1 MQARPSRLPGQRTQQ
16 RWRRPGAGVYKINFD
31 GAIFE
36 STARAGL
43 GVVVRDEEGMVI
55 AALSQNI
62 KLPSSV
68 DLVEALAARRAILFA
83 QEISITHVEVEGDSL
98 KVITAINDPK
108 HNRTQWGH
116 VIEDIKKASM
126 GLQLCSFCHINRGG
140 NSLAHSLARRAVL
153 TADTDVWLEELQLD
167 LIDVFQSDLSE

>member
-1 MQARPSRLPGQRTQQ
+1 M
-16 RWRRPGAGVYKINFD
+16 RPGAGVYKINFD
-31 GAIFE
+31 RAIFK
-36 STARAGL
+36 SMARAGL

-83 QEISITHVEVEGDSL
+83 QEISVTHVEAEGDSL

-116 VIEDIKKASM
+116 VIEDIKKAST
-126 GLQLCSFCHINRGG
+126 GLQLCSFCHISRGG
-140 NSLAHSLARRAVL
+140 NSLAHSLARIAVL
-153 TADTDVWLEELQLD
+153 TTDTDVWLEELPPD
-167 LIDVFQSDLSE
+167 LIDVFQSDLFE